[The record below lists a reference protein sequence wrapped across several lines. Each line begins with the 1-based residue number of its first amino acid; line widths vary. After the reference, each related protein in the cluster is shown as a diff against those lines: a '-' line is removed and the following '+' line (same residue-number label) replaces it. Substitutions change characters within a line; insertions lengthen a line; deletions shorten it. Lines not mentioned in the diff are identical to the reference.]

1 MSPRRDGIVGS
12 SRRVL
17 SRPDLHSWA
26 ERALATRATV
36 LQFAERYPWAVGVVA
51 VPLVVL
57 GLAGVAIYP
66 YVFVPLLL
74 LASAALIVV
83 EVCAAQQEEAEHQTH
98 VAAGRAERMH
108 GPASTYAVPNL
119 PPLGSEARAQAEA
132 VEARA
137 RATELWAQAK
147 AAEVRAV
154 AAEARAREAKLRR
167 EAKDE
172 AEAETIQFPRI
183 DQP

>member
-1 MSPRRDGIVGS
+1 MGS
-12 SRRVL
+12 SKWVV
-17 SRPDLHSWA
+17 SRPDLHMWA
-26 ERALATRATV
+26 ERAVATRATV
-36 LQFAERYPWAVGVVA
+36 VQFAERYPWAIGVVA
-51 VPLVVL
+51 VPLTVL

-83 EVCAAQQEEAEHQTH
+83 EVCAAQQEEAEHRTH
-98 VAAGRAERMH
+98 VAAVRAERMH
-108 GPASTYAVPNL
+108 QPRSGQASMDTVPNL
-119 PPLGSEARAQAEA
+119 PPLGSEARAQADA

-147 AAEVRAV
+147 AAEVQAV
-154 AAEARAREAKLRR
+154 AAEARAREAKLQR

-172 AEAETIQFPRI
+172 AEAETTQFPRI
-183 DQP
+183 D